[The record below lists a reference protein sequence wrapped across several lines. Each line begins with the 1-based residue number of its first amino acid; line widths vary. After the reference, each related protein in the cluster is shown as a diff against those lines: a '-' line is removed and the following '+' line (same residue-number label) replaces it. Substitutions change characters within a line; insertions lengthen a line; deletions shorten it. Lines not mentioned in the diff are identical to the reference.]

1 MHVET
6 AYECFTVLSLCY
18 EICIATPIYQL
29 IWPFQPD
36 HQFSNSFYVRKN
48 IFGWQHFCL
57 IVSVCSCSVAQSQ
70 KVCNTKISF
79 SWVSRSWSCRPSLT
93 WRDRCRPSSHVVSL
107 KRQKFAN
114 HWPSD
119 TDWVTL
125 IRKKRKFSC
134 KHTSLFL
141 VLTRNS
147 TSFIYLLCTKLVKC

>member
-1 MHVET
+1 MLRNLHSNPN
-6 AYECFTVLSLCY
+6 LSINLTFPTRSPIFKQFLCSKEY
-18 EICIATPIYQL
+18 IRMTTFLFDC
-29 IWPFQPD
+29 
-36 HQFSNSFYVRKN
+36 
-48 IFGWQHFCL
+48 
-57 IVSVCSCSVAQSQ
+57 CSCSVAQSQ

-93 WRDRCRPSSHVVSL
+93 RRDRCHLSSHVVSL

-114 HWPSD
+114 HWHSD
-119 TDWVTL
+119 TDWLTL

-147 TSFIYLLCTKLVKC
+147 TSFIYLLCTKIVKC